1 MQDAQQDDGLTIA
14 EAASQLGCSVDTIR
28 RRIRRGE
35 LDAQQVPTQ
44 HGPAWRIMLGM
55 LPGTVPT
62 VVGSTLGSA
71 AMHVEAPLLAQLLA
85 DAQAELVRKAEAAAM
100 WQARAEMLAGQVE
113 RLQLALEAPK
123 PDSPEIAPQRDSEAS
138 AVATTQPSSETAK
151 RAPWW
156 RFWG

>member
-1 MQDAQQDDGLTIA
+1 
-14 EAASQLGCSVDTIR
+14 
-28 RRIRRGE
+28 
-35 LDAQQVPTQ
+35 
-44 HGPAWRIMLGM
+44 
-55 LPGTVPT
+55 
-62 VVGSTLGSA
+62 
-71 AMHVEAPLLAQLLA
+71 
-85 DAQAELVRKAEAAAM
+85 M